1 MGLGMGTVDW
11 AWKCALALGVWLA
24 VCLVYILLLLLLVGR
39 ICVSVC
45 DNIKWYNF
53 HIKTEIPQ
61 EIFCEEEKKE
71 ICAHGD
77 GVEQEE
83 RLGKA
88 IYLLACS
95 LSPSLLPSFSF
106 DC

>member
-24 VCLVYILLLLLLVGR
+24 VCLVYILLLLLLVGG

-61 EIFCEEEKKE
+61 EIFCEEEKR
-71 ICAHGD
+71 
-77 GVEQEE
+77 E
-83 RLGKA
+83 RDMRTWRWGRAGRKTRKS
-88 IYLLACS
+88 YLPPCLLS
-95 LSPSLLPSFSF
+95 LSFSLAIFLF
-106 DC
+106 